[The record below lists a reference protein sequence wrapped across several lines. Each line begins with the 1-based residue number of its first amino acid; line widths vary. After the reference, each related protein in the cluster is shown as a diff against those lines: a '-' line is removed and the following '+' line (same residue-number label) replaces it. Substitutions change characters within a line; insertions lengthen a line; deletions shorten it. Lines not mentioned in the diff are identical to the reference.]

1 MQFLADQFDKQKDKE
16 LCDREYALELAEKGY
31 DAVGGFKEWK
41 TVKNVFFECQLF
53 ISIFQ
58 ENNIKPFEVIDGTS
72 TALEY
77 GRGKKAYDKPFLP
90 GAVDESIPETE

>member
-72 TALEY
+72 TAIEY
-77 GRGKKAYDKPFLP
+77 GESRIVDKPLLP
-90 GAVDESIPETE
+90 GASIDDKKRY

>member
-41 TVKNVFFECQLF
+41 TVKN
-53 ISIFQ
+53 IFL
-58 ENNIKPFEVIDGTS
+58 NVN
-72 TALEY
+72 
-77 GRGKKAYDKPFLP
+77 
-90 GAVDESIPETE
+90 